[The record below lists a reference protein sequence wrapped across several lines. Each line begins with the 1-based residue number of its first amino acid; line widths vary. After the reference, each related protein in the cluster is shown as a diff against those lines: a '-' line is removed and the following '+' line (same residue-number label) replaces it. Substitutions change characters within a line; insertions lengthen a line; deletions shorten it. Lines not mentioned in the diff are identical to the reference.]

1 MNKNGGTERLVDGV
15 WMFENAATA
24 MERVHGGAQG
34 WTCKRVPENGVLYC
48 LSKDVHPM
56 GGACSLRS
64 LAAFVFECLA
74 TANADEGVELSPEG
88 VNGLLTLLNVMQ
100 WGLEE
105 IEECFEPPG
114 NAHICGMGSTEP

>member
-1 MNKNGGTERLVDGV
+1 MNKNGGTERLVDAV
-15 WMFENAATA
+15 RMFENAAA
-24 MERVHGGAQG
+24 GMKRDHGEAQQG

-74 TANADEGVELSPEG
+74 TVNADEGVELSPEG

-105 IEECFEPPG
+105 IEESYC
-114 NAHICGMGSTEP
+114 